1 MTTAVF
7 SQEPIRRSNK
17 DFNSGLANHSVQ
29 SQELYMESEPSALHR
44 LFVLS
49 AIVVFIG
56 IGFSSIPNVLSARH
70 PRDESIRASRR
81 SEVTAGVGDIG
92 LTYRQAQYSP
102 QTDSLSRI
110 KADNVPV
117 VRMGDKDEDYSSM
130 DESLI
135 NLQRGIL
142 KTEVGNDNIVINPKS
157 EQLGSNS
164 KHQTREKEVWIA
176 SSAQSQPLPSKATRS
191 LLTPQSDQTQEQ
203 NQWRTPTVEQAKVW
217 SLIQAWARLSIRVV
231 VWVVKVLYLAIAFVI
246 GKPVGVAVAVAE
258 KPYVIT
264 RDICKA
270 FLPVYSFFSVAAV
283 IGIAIGGIAL
293 WIAQLLIGVIGADQ
307 EKEEQSVVL
316 VQPKVALYNR
326 SSKTERMAGVRSRS
340 LTDTGS
346 PLSTENLGW
355 GAGAETTRFR
365 SKSNPGIPLAPNSHR
380 RREFIAGVEEGEDGE
395 DEYDDDDDD

>member
-29 SQELYMESEPSALHR
+29 SQELYMEPEPSALHR

-81 SEVTAGVGDIG
+81 SEVTVGVGDIG

-142 KTEVGNDNIVINPKS
+142 KTEVSNDNIVINPKS

-176 SSAQSQPLPSKATRS
+176 SSAQSQPLPSTATRS

-203 NQWRTPTVEQAKVW
+203 NQWKTPTVEQAKVW
-217 SLIQAWARLSIRVV
+217 SLIQAWAWLSIRVV
-231 VWVVKVLYLAIAFVI
+231 VWIVKVLYLAIAFVI

-258 KPYVIT
+258 KPYLVT

-283 IGIAIGGIAL
+283 IGIAIG
-293 WIAQLLIGVIGADQ
+293 AQLLIGVIGADQ

-326 SSKTERMAGVRSRS
+326 SSKTERMPGVRSRS

-346 PLSTENLGW
+346 SPLTENLGW

-365 SKSNPGIPLAPNSHR
+365 SKSNPGIPLPSNSHR